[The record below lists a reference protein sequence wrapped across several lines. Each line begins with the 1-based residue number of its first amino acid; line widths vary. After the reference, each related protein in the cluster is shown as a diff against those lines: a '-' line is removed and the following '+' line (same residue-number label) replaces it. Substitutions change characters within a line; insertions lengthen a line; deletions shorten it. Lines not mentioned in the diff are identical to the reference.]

1 MAEASV
7 RFEVGFVGG
16 GATSGQADADALRS
30 LEEAL
35 ETGQDKLVVLEHEGT
50 RLLVR
55 SSQIGWLRVHGGGK
69 RVGF

>member
-1 MAEASV
+1 MAEESL

-16 GATSGQADADALRS
+16 GATSGQSDAAAVRA

-50 RLLVR
+50 RQFVR
-55 SSQIGWLRVHGGGK
+55 SGQVGWLRVHGGGK